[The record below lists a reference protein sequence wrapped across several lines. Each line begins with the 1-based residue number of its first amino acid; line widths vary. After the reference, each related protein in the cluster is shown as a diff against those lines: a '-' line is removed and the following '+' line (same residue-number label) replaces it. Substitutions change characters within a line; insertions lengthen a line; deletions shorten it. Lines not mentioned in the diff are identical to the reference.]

1 MLFTD
6 QHVIVLGADDSE
18 IDMGIWSDELDDLA
32 RYHHG
37 YVVVI
42 NSEPAEIVADYRGE
56 PGESGAQRDARH
68 QALAIRQA
76 DRAARAADEARLT
89 RREVLDLLHTNPWD
103 RR

>member
-6 QHVIVLGADDSE
+6 QHVIVLGPDDSE
-18 IDMGIWSDELDDLA
+18 IDVGIWSDELDDLA

-37 YVVVI
+37 YAVVI
-42 NSEPAEIVADYRGE
+42 NSEPANIVADYRNE

-68 QALAIRQA
+68 QRQAIRRA
-76 DRAARAADEARLT
+76 DHAAQLDAERAITEM
-89 RREVLDLLHTNPWD
+89 LHPNPWD